1 MENKIYDADPIERL
15 DITTKKINKEITN
28 LENKIDVL
36 AKGPASSE
44 ITYDGIR
51 TQLIELY
58 EDKKAVL
65 NLVKDMEESNSLMSS
80 QEIETRLDSI
90 TFKYFP
96 KLSSEE
102 EEGGSY
108 LRFEEE

>member
-28 LENKIDVL
+28 LETRIDVL

-44 ITYDGIR
+44 VTYDGIR
-51 TQLIELY
+51 TQLVGLY

-80 QEIETRLDSI
+80 QEIETRLDPI

-96 KLSSEE
+96 NLSGEE
-102 EEGGSY
+102 EDGGSY
-108 LRFEEE
+108 LSFED

>member
-1 MENKIYDADPIERL
+1 MENKIYNSDPIERL
-15 DITTKKINKEITN
+15 DIATNKINKEITN
-28 LENKIDVL
+28 LETKIDVL

-51 TQLIELY
+51 AQLNELY
-58 EDKKAVL
+58 DDKKAVL
-65 NLVKDMEESNSLMSS
+65 KLVEDIEASNSLMSS
-80 QEIETRLDSI
+80 PEIETRLDPI
-90 TFKYFP
+90 TSKYFP

>member
-51 TQLIELY
+51 THLIGLY

-80 QEIETRLDSI
+80 HEIGTRLDPI

-96 KLSSEE
+96 KLSSEKE
-102 EEGGSY
+102 KGGSY
-108 LRFEEE
+108 LRFKD